1 MKDGMFFDSNCRLGT
16 GSAGE
21 ACLPD
26 VNTLF
31 AEMDYY
37 GVDRALIRHTNIIK
51 GALTSNE
58 KIADFLRNDPQQRLC
73 GTWCI
78 LPSQCD
84 EIPAPHL
91 FFAQMKAARVGANTL
106 SPFEH
111 RYVPCR
117 LTLGKI
123 LDAAAE
129 RKVPVM
135 LDAFAGKWAELYA
148 FLKEFPRLTCVYL
161 ESGGKWGSD
170 RNIRPLLE
178 NYAGFHVDTAGYW
191 VPEGIRDLAEKYGA
205 GRILYGSGLPRY
217 NHGNGMLQL
226 RHSGLSDKDFALI
239 SGKNLESLLKGAEL

>member
-1 MKDGMFFDSNCRLGT
+1 MKDGMFYDSNCRLGS

-26 VNTLF
+26 VPTLLS
-31 AEMDYY
+31 EMDYY

-58 KIADFLRNDPQQRLC
+58 KIAEFLRNDPQKRLC

-84 EIPAPHL
+84 EIPAPDL
-91 FFAQMKAARVGANTL
+91 FFSQMKAARVGAITL

-129 RKVPVM
+129 RKVPVL
-135 LDAFAGKWAELYA
+135 LDAFAGKWPELYA
-148 FLKEFPRLTCVYL
+148 FLKEFPRLTCLYL
-161 ESGGKWGSD
+161 EAVGKWGSD

-178 NYAGFHVDTAGYW
+178 NYEGFHVDTAGYW

-205 GRILYGSGLPRY
+205 KRILYGSGLPRY
-217 NHGNGMLQL
+217 NHDNGMLQL
-226 RHSGLSDKDFALI
+226 RHSGLSENDLALI
-239 SGKNLESLLKGAEL
+239 TGKNLESLLKGAEL